1 MDTRNLLKE
10 FSNKIGV
17 SGLES
22 EITQYS
28 TNILRKY
35 GQVEISNL
43 GNVICTIKQPK
54 NNEPNIMLVAHMD
67 EIGMIVTYI
76 DDNGFIKIGKVG
88 GIDRNTLMGAKV
100 IIHGQQKVN
109 GVVCTIGKHLENGCN
124 KVLPKIDE
132 IFIDTGYTKQQLEKI
147 ISLGDRITLDCD
159 AVDLL
164 NDQISGK
171 AMDDRSACVSFIKV
185 CELLKDVQYSCGLS
199 VVFST
204 MEEIGGQG
212 AITAANIIKPTHAII
227 VDVSSAFT
235 PDSKE
240 YACGKIGSGPM
251 IGYAPILD
259 KNMSDTFVKIAKEK
273 QIPYQYEIMSGNTGT
288 DADGVVVCNNGIKT
302 SVISIPI
309 KYMHTKIE
317 TISINDVENTAKLI
331 VEYIKAI

>member
-1 MDTRNLLKE
+1 MLKE

-28 TNILRKY
+28 KNILLKY
-35 GQVEISNL
+35 GDVQVSNL
-43 GNVICTIKQPK
+43 GNVICTIKSPK
-54 NNEPNIMLVAHMD
+54 DNEPSVMLVAHMD
-67 EIGMIVTYI
+67 EIGMIVTHI

-109 GVVCTIGKHLENGCN
+109 GVVCTIGSHLENGNN

-132 IFIDTGYTKQQLEKI
+132 IFIDTGYTKQQVEKN
-147 ISLGDRITLDCD
+147 ISLGDRITIDCT

-164 NDQISGK
+164 NDQVSGK

-227 VDVSSAFT
+227 VDVSSAYT
-235 PDSKE
+235 KDAKE
-240 YACGKIGSGPM
+240 YACGKMGGGPM

-259 KNMSDTFVKIAKEK
+259 KEMSDCLVRLAQEK

-288 DADGVVVCNNGIKT
+288 DADGVVVCNDGIKT

-317 TISINDVENTAKLI
+317 TIAISDVENTAKLI